1 MYLMAVRDVKS
12 EAFIGFHV
20 AAAKGAAIRQ
30 FGDAAVNPDSFI
42 SKHPADYQLYAL
54 AEVNDAIIRDDSGQ
68 TRPIVVPYTLPELL
82 ASASDF
88 VASKAV
94 SNG

>member
-30 FGDAAVNPDSFI
+30 FGDAAVNPESFI

-54 AEVNDAIIRDDSGQ
+54 AEVNDAIVRDADGH
-68 TRPIVVPYTLPELL
+68 TRPIVVPYALPELL
-82 ASASDF
+82 SSASDF
-88 VASKAV
+88 ISTKEA
-94 SNG
+94 